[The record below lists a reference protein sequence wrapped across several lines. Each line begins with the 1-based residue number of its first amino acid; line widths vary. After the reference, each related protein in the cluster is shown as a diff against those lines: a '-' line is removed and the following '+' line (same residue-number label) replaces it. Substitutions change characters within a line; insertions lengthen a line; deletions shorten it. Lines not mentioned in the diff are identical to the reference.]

1 MDKRTT
7 EDRQGV
13 WPQQVEPAPKS
24 SRGWRR
30 ILGTVIVLI
39 LVGATG
45 WWTYERL
52 APRVP
57 TSRPAPARPASSV
70 VAATVA
76 TGDITITLNGLGTV
90 TSLSTVTIRTQIS
103 GYLSRVAFEEG
114 QTVQKGDVLA
124 EIDSR
129 PYEAALEQMQGQLAR
144 DQAILDGAR
153 VDLERY
159 KRLSAQKAVPQ
170 QQYDQQQALVKQDE
184 GQVAADQGLVD
195 TAKVNLAYC
204 RITAPA
210 SGRIGL
216 RQVDQGNYVTP
227 ADPNGLVVITQIEP
241 ISVIFTI
248 PEDNLPQVQK
258 RLRAGATLQVSAYD
272 RSGTTELAK
281 GTLTTLDNQ
290 LDTTT
295 GTLKLRAQ
303 FPNEDETLFPN
314 QFVNIRL
321 LVDVLH
327 EATTMPTAAAQ
338 RGAPG
343 TFVYVVNQ
351 GDTVSVRKVELGP
364 GDGER
369 VAVMSGLSPGERVVV
384 DGADRLRDGAKVT
397 LRQPN
402 DNRSA
407 PTSPSVGANGQ
418 QGDRKGSHKGQ

>member
-1 MDKRTT
+1 
-7 EDRQGV
+7 
-13 WPQQVEPAPKS
+13 
-24 SRGWRR
+24 
-30 ILGTVIVLI
+30 
-39 LVGATG
+39 
-45 WWTYERL
+45 
-52 APRVP
+52 
-57 TSRPAPARPASSV
+57 RPPSSV
-70 VAATVA
+70 VAAPVA
-76 TGDITITLNGLGTV
+76 AGDITISLNGLGTV

-114 QTVQKGDVLA
+114 QTIKKGDLLA

-129 PYEAALEQMQGQLAR
+129 PYEAALEQMQGQLER
-144 DQAILDGAR
+144 DQAILNGAR

-159 KRLSAQKAVPQ
+159 KKLSTQHAVPQ

-184 GQVAADQGLVD
+184 GQVAADKGLVD

-204 RITAPA
+204 HITAPA
-210 SGRIGL
+210 NGRVGL

-248 PEDNLPQVQK
+248 PEDNLPQVQR
-258 RLRAGATLQVSAYD
+258 RLHAGATLQVSAYD

-303 FPNEDETLFPN
+303 FPNEDDALFPN

-321 LVDVLH
+321 QVDVLH
-327 EATTMPTAAAQ
+327 DATTMPSAAVQ

-351 GDTVSVRKVELGP
+351 GDTVSVRKVALGP
-364 GDGER
+364 SEGDR
-369 VAVMSGLSPGERVVV
+369 VAVTSGLQPGERVVV
-384 DGADRLRDGAKVT
+384 DGADRLRDGAKVI

-402 DNRSA
+402 DNPSA
-407 PTSPSVGANGQ
+407 PASPSVGAGGQ
-418 QGDRKGSHKGQ
+418 QSGGQGSPKG